1 MAGRVPRAAAG
12 SPHGAAGPS
21 HAGAARLTG
30 EQISAINRFP
40 DDNPNPVLR
49 VDGDG
54 HLIYANPASGGV
66 LDALGIEVGG
76 KLPDEVVDR
85 LETAAPDRGFVE
97 VVAHGR
103 TYALWPVRIRDL
115 GFTNLYGRDVTAERA
130 ITKFPDENP
139 NPVLRMDRSGTLVY
153 ANPASDGLVASLDLK
168 VGAALDPGV
177 RDALLDRAST
187 GGGASLEVDA
197 DGRAFTLLPVDVPG
211 FGFINVYGTDVTAVK
226 ERERLARENE
236 RLLLNILPEPIA
248 DRLRDGE
255 PLIADRFD
263 DVTLLFADIVE
274 FTKLSSTM
282 SPSELVGV
290 LNDVFCVFDGLV
302 EQHRLEK
309 VKTIGDA
316 YMVVGGMPEQS
327 DDHTARVAS
336 MALGLADAVNRIP
349 AAARL
354 GINFRIGMHC
364 GPVVAGVI
372 GTKKFIYDVWGDT
385 VNMASRMESL
395 GIPGRV
401 QVTHAVRERLDG
413 VFGFESRGLV
423 DVKGKGPTPTWLL
436 VPRTEPVGVAPS
448 DHAIAGT

>member
-1 MAGRVPRAAAG
+1 MAGRVPRDAG
-12 SPHGAAGPS
+12 QRPHD
-21 HAGAARLTG
+21 GAARLTG

-40 DDNPNPVLR
+40 DDNPNPVMR

-54 HLIYANPASGGV
+54 HLIYANPASTGV
-66 LDALGIEVGG
+66 LEALGVGVGSRLPADVIARLESVATEHGFIEV
-76 KLPDEVVDR
+76 
-85 LETAAPDRGFVE
+85 AAG
-97 VVAHGR
+97 GR
-103 TYALWPVRIRDL
+103 TWALWPVPIPDL
-115 GFTNLYGRDVTAERA
+115 RFTNLYGRDVTAERA

-139 NPVLRMDRSGTLVY
+139 NPVLRVDREGRLAY
-153 ANPASDGLVASLDLK
+153 ANPASNGLLAGLGMT
-168 VGAALDPGV
+168 VGEMFEQGV
-177 RDALLDRAST
+177 RDALLDRAT
-187 GGGASLEVDA
+187 AGDGTSLEIEA
-197 DGRAFTLLPVDVPG
+197 DDRVFTLHPVDVPG
-211 FGFINVYGTDVTAVK
+211 FGFINVYGTEVTAVK

-274 FTKLSSTM
+274 FTRLSSTM

-290 LNDVFCVFDGLV
+290 LNDVFCVFDDLV
-302 EQHRLEK
+302 DQHGLEK

-316 YMVVGGMPEQS
+316 YMVVGGMPDRSE
-327 DDHTARVAS
+327 DHTARVAS
-336 MALGLADAVNRIP
+336 MALGLAEAVNQIP

-372 GTKKFIYDVWGDT
+372 GTKKFIYDIWGDT

-401 QVTHAVRERLDG
+401 QVTHAVRDRLDG
-413 VFGFESRGLV
+413 QFTFESRGLIE
-423 DVKGKGPTPTWLL
+423 VKGKGPTPTWLL
-436 VPRTEPVGVAPS
+436 APRAEPIIAAPS
-448 DHAIAGT
+448 DQAIVGA